1 VATAG
6 VSTFMV
12 LNFGIE
18 KIELFLPTLLD
29 QYKTGPGDV
38 SLTMR
43 AIISIGIPKA
53 TIRINAN
60 EASKTHLVIGTDV

>member
-1 VATAG
+1 
-6 VSTFMV
+6 MV

-18 KIELFLPTLLD
+18 KSELFLPTLLD

-43 AIISIGIPKA
+43 AIISIGIPRA
-53 TIRINAN
+53 TIRINASG
-60 EASKTHLVIGTDV
+60 ASKTRWVIGIEF